1 MKRERGWNVR
11 YGLARLEESILASR
25 IETVNREGVMPP
37 ASKQIIFKDS
47 KPVVLTGNPGSG
59 KTTFVKSLMQ
69 EVTHPIFVL
78 DVADEYNDLK
88 RVDLGKF
95 FNINWSKA
103 DGKYRFVPHP
113 NVTISKAE
121 ANTIFSHLNLIKQ
134 NGSLKD
140 WFIVIE
146 EGHRFSDDTNFR
158 SLIIEAR
165 KFIKKL
171 LVISTDWK
179 AFEGMAGI
187 VKPQTWIPVESFIH
201 IHPQKAI

>member
-1 MKRERGWNVR
+1 MKELKRKIGFRSYNA
-11 YGLARLEESILASR
+11 LLTFL

-37 ASKQIIFKDS
+37 ASKQSIFKDS

-59 KTTFVKSLMQ
+59 KTTFAKSLMQ
-69 EVTHPIFVL
+69 EVTCPIFVL

-134 NGSLKD
+134 NGSLKE
-140 WFIVIE
+140 WLIVIE

-179 AFEGMAGI
+179 AFEGMAET
-187 VKPQTWIPVESFIH
+187 VKPPAWIPVESVNNTNSTH
-201 IHPQKAI
+201 TYM